1 MKSEELENRKCVI
14 TGLVKPKNALLRFTI
29 LPSNEFVPDFN
40 KKLGG
45 KGIYFSNSKSLIRNV
60 VQTAKIGKLIHKPA
74 KYDQNLPDLI
84 EKLLAAKGL
93 EALNLARKSGNLI
106 FGFEKIKEQII
117 KNKVAFVV
125 EATDAGA
132 DGKQKMFELCKN
144 IEIVSIYDSATFD
157 RAFDKEMVVY
167 IAILK
172 SESSANVYEH
182 LKRYEDYLNG

>member
-1 MKSEELENRKCVI
+1 MS
-14 TGLVKPKNALLRFTI
+14 
-29 LPSNEFVPDFN
+29 
-40 KKLGG
+40 KKTYA
-45 KGIYFSNSKSLIRNV
+45 KRVTPVGI
-60 VQTAKIGKLIHKPA
+60 PA
-74 KYDQNLPDLI
+74 TRLDDLPDLI